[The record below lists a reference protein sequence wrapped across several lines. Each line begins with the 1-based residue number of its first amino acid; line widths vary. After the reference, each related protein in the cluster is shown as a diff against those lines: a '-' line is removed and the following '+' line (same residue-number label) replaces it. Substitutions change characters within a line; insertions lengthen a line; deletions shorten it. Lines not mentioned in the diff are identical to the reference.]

1 MIDVAKCRAKVRR
14 VLEEPSYRNSAQQI
28 ARSMRKYGGAQ
39 EAANRI
45 ERFATAVSAESNRPS
60 LASM

>member
-1 MIDVAKCRAKVRR
+1 MIDVAKCRAKVRS

-28 ARSMRKYGGAQ
+28 AGSMRKYGGAQ

-45 ERFATAVSAESNRPS
+45 ERFATAVSAE
-60 LASM
+60 

>member
-45 ERFATAVSAESNRPS
+45 EGFATASPS
-60 LASM
+60 DRMRALGGGV